1 MHHYYITGTSRG
13 IGRAMAEYLLKDERN
28 FVTGISRSNSITHK
42 NFKHVKLDLSN
53 VEDVKNFKF
62 DTIGKAD
69 RICLVN
75 NSGEIGMVKP
85 VGKLPAGEIIK
96 NYNLNLIAPCLL
108 MNEFMHT
115 YQLIVAEKIIVNVSS
130 GAGKNPVDG
139 WSMYCASK
147 AGLDMFSRV
156 ADLEEKVR
164 SKKNFRVL
172 AIAPGVVDTDM
183 QVHIR
188 SSAKEDFSRI
198 HDFINYKKDNILA
211 KPGLIAE
218 KYIRLLDNLSNVN
231 ETVIAIKDY

>member
-1 MHHYYITGTSRG
+1 MKHYYITGTSRG
-13 IGRAMAEYLLKDERN
+13 IGRAMAECLLKDEKNR
-28 FVTGISRSNSITHK
+28 VTGISRSNSISHK
-42 NFKHVKLDLSN
+42 NFRHVKLDLSDVQSVKEFRFDQ
-53 VEDVKNFKF
+53 VE
-62 DTIGKAD
+62 KAD

-85 VGKLPAGEIIK
+85 VGKLPADEIIK
-96 NYNLNLIAPCLL
+96 NYNLNLVAPCLL
-108 MNEFMHT
+108 MNEFMRT
-115 YQLIVAEKIIVNVSS
+115 YQLIVAEKIVVNVSS

-139 WSMYCASK
+139 WGMYCASK
-147 AGLDMFSRV
+147 AAVDMYSRV

-183 QVHIR
+183 QAHIR

-198 HDFINYKKDNILA
+198 NDFVNYKKDNILA
-211 KPGLIAE
+211 KPEAIAE
-218 KYIRLLDNLSNVN
+218 KYIRLLDDLSNVN